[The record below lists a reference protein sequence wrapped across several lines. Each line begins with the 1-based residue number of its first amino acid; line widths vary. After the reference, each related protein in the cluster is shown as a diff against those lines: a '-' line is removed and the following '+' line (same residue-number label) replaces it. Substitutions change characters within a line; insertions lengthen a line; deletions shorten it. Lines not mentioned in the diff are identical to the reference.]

1 MTYDQERTERCL
13 FSLFFRATDAE
24 FREVYMAVMQTDDYR
39 EWDWRNEA
47 IKVLRLDSV
56 GAAQTAAP
64 FLHAATACYIAMV
77 QRTKQAIEDMEAN
90 R

>member
-1 MTYDQERTERCL
+1 MTYDRTERCL

-24 FREVYMAVMQTDDYR
+24 FREVYTAVMQTDDYR

-47 IKVLRLDSV
+47 IKALRIVNVTDVWRAES
-56 GAAQTAAP
+56 
-64 FLHAATACYIAMV
+64 FLRGATARYVAMV
-77 QRTKQAIEDMEAN
+77 QRTKQAIENMEAN